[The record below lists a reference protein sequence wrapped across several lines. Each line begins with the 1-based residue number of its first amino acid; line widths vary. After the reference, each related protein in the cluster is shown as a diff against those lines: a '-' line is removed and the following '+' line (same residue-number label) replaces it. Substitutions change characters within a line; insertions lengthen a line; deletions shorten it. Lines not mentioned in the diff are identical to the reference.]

1 MSKKKLQKL
10 PFLLIVS
17 FSLLVMAAILLAQ
30 HESQKS
36 IRLLK
41 RENLQA
47 YKTIQVNN
55 IMGDIINEVYMIDEV
70 TAKYIISNNIEQYQ
84 HIQDTVAQLQKDI
97 QKVKQLVYLNENN
110 KSTIQALTRLIDRK
124 IEPLQRI
131 TPASDKNEKQIILS
145 QLTSE
150 EGLQLTDSI
159 YLSALTMQYVLENNL
174 EKSIEENE
182 VLSSRVL
189 LISWVLGLISILAIV
204 ILASIII
211 QRLIHNYHLIKD
223 LHQAKLE
230 IEQQSHVKE
239 QFLANMSH
247 EIRTPINSVIGFT
260 NLLQKTEL
268 GDDQQQFVSLIK
280 TAGQNLLGIVN
291 DILDISKIEAGML
304 HFDKNPFNIKECCY
318 TMEMMYYHQF
328 SEKKLSC
335 NFSLSPDVPL
345 NLIGDKERLA
355 QILNNLINNAIKFT
369 KKGGVS
375 VKAELVSKS
384 DRKVRLRFTVKDTG
398 IGIEQEKLEKIFQ
411 RFEQAE
417 NDTTRNYGGTG
428 LGLSIVKSLI
438 ELQGGSIIA
447 KSEPGKGSQF
457 IFELDFGIEETDMLN
472 SFISAAPKNLI
483 TSQNHMAL
491 ENVRILVAEDNKMN
505 QMLLRFVLEQ
515 WHVRYEFAGT
525 GQEAVDKLKKAE
537 FDIVLMDIQ
546 MPVMDGYTATEVIRT
561 ELQSDIPVIA
571 MTANVLPGEKE
582 KCKKAGMNDYLSK
595 PLNES
600 ILYDLLLE
608 YTKEQ
613 KRNDYTEHAGPLLI
627 DRQYLSRIFSGND
640 EFINE
645 IIEQFVL
652 QFPQEISELEQG
664 VKNRDIN
671 KVRRQSHHMKT
682 TLSTVNNKSPLLD
695 HLAALEMAEDSSSY
709 WDVIQHKMN
718 ILSSSMSEMP
728 S

>member
-1 MSKKKLQKL
+1 MSKKIYQKL
-10 PFLLIVS
+10 PFFIIVS
-17 FSLLVMAAILLAQ
+17 FSLLVMMAILFAQ
-30 HESQKS
+30 YESQKS

-41 RENLQA
+41 SENLQA
-47 YKTIQVNN
+47 FKIIQVNN

-70 TAKYIISNNIEQYQ
+70 TGKYVVSNNIDLYQ
-84 HIQDTVAQLQKDI
+84 HIQDTVSQLQKDVQKI
-97 QKVKQLVYLNENN
+97 QELVYFSENN
-110 KSTIQALTRLIDRK
+110 KTAISALTRLIDRK
-124 IEPLQRI
+124 IEPLKRI
-131 TPASDKNEKQIILS
+131 TSASDKSEKQVILS
-145 QLTSE
+145 QLTTKD
-150 EGLQLTDSI
+150 GLKLTDSI
-159 YLSALTMQYVLENNL
+159 YLSALTIQYELEKNL
-174 EKSIEENE
+174 EKSIKENE
-182 VLSSRVL
+182 VLSTRVL
-189 LISWVLGLISILAIV
+189 FISWVLGCTSILAIV

-211 QRLIHNYHLIKD
+211 QRLLRNYNLIKD
-223 LHQAKLE
+223 LHLAKMQ
-230 IEQQSHVKE
+230 IEQQSLVKE

-268 GDDQQQFVSLIK
+268 RDDQQQFVNLIK

-304 HFDKNPFNIKECCY
+304 HFDKNPFNMKECCY

-328 SEKKLSC
+328 SEKKLSS

-369 KKGGVS
+369 KEGGVS
-375 VKAELVSKS
+375 VSAELVSKNGQKA
-384 DRKVRLRFTVKDTG
+384 RIRFSVADTG
-398 IGIEQEKLEKIFQ
+398 IGIMPEKLGKIFD

-438 ELQGGSIIA
+438 DLQGGSIFA
-447 KSEPGKGSQF
+447 ESEPGKGTQF
-457 IFELDFGIEETDMLN
+457 IFELDFGIEETNELN
-472 SFISAAPKNLI
+472 SFISAAPQNLI
-483 TSQNHMAL
+483 PSKNHMAL

-515 WHVRYEFAGT
+515 WKVRYDFAGT
-525 GQEAVDKLKKAE
+525 GQEALDNLKKGQY
-537 FDIVLMDIQ
+537 DIVLMDIQ
-546 MPVMDGYTATEVIRT
+546 MPVMDGYTATEMIRSD
-561 ELQSDIPVIA
+561 LQSNIPVIA

-582 KCKKAGMNDYLSK
+582 KCKKAGMNDYISK

-600 ILYDLLLE
+600 ILYDLLVSYSKSENSTDALE
-608 YTKEQ
+608 QST
-613 KRNDYTEHAGPLLI
+613 PLLI
-627 DRQYLSRIFSGND
+627 DKQYLHRIFSGNE
-640 EFINE
+640 EFIKE
-645 IIEQFVL
+645 IIEQFLL
-652 QFPQEISELEQG
+652 QFPKEITELEHG

-671 KVRRQSHHMKT
+671 KVRQQSHHMKT

-695 HLAALEMAEDSSSY
+695 HLADLEMAEDNSSY

-718 ILSSSMSEMP
+718 IISASRSEMP
-728 S
+728 A